1 MRFTFISS
9 AVALVASTMILRD
22 ADAQAQACNGYA
34 ELCAKPYN
42 EVSFATTHNSYAY
55 TPPGA
60 LAANQNNDI
69 PTQLKDGVRAFMLDA
84 YNFPSGATNDIEL
97 CHTAC
102 TLLDAGPLSK
112 VLGQFRTFMDQ
123 NPNEVISIFWENAAN
138 LTPARFQTVYQ
149 AAGMT
154 PYLYTQT
161 AGSTAWPTLGEMIA
175 SKKRLLNFVDSGA
188 DASVPW
194 LMAEYDFIFETP
206 YQIASGAEYPCTVDR
221 PKGEEKQMYVM
232 NHFISGQL
240 TVSGQTYDVPQ
251 SGAADKTN
259 GPDLASHANKC
270 TQTFSKIPNFVAV
283 DFYEKGS
290 VLQTVAQLNGVTW
303 NGKGATS
310 APGTKNG
317 ATSGQKSSSVLVGG
331 AVSLAAAAVLGL
343 TAF

>member
-9 AVALVASTMILRD
+9 AVALVASTLLLNG
-22 ADAQAQACNGYA
+22 AEAQQLCNGYA
-34 ELCAKPYN
+34 ELCAKTYDQ
-42 EVSFATTHNSYAY
+42 VVYATTHNAYAY

-69 PTQLKDGVRAFMLDA
+69 PTQLKDGIRAFMLDA
-84 YNFPSGATNDIEL
+84 YNLPSGATNDIEL
-97 CHTAC
+97 CHSYC

-112 VLGQFRTFMDQ
+112 VLGQFKTFMDQ

-161 AGSTAWPTLGEMIA
+161 AGSTTWPTLASMI
-175 SKKRLLNFVDSGA
+175 SSNKRLLNFVDSGA

-206 YQIASGAEYPCTVDR
+206 YAITKGSEYPCTIDR
-221 PKGEEKQMYVM
+221 PKGQERGMYVM
-232 NHFISGQL
+232 NHFISGQV
-240 TVSGQTYDVPQ
+240 TVGDQTFDVPQ
-251 SGAADKTN
+251 SSIVAQTN

-270 TQTFSKIPNFVAV
+270 TQTFNKVPNFVAV
-283 DFYEKGS
+283 DFYEQGS

-303 NGKGATS
+303 NGQ
-310 APGTKNG
+310 APTPAAGTKKSAAAGKIAG
-317 ATSGQKSSSVLVGG
+317 ASSV
-331 AVSLAAAAVLGL
+331 AVSLAAAAAAAVFAL
-343 TAF
+343 